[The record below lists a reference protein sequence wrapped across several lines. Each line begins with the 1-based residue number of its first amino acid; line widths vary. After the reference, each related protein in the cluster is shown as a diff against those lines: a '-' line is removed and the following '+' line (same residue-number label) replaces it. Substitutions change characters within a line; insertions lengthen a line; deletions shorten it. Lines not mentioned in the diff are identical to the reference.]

1 MPHIQEWSI
10 SRLMS
15 TAARMLEHNWN
26 RQLQSLGLTH
36 AGVMALDVISR
47 EGSLTQAQVA
57 HKVGVQAQTM
67 GKTLTRLEAHG
78 HIARQRSTMDR
89 RSYLMVITDK
99 GQDALNQATNIEE
112 ELAGTGVLNHGEL
125 REALEQVIRDLSDT
139 DTMPL
144 TVIKDTMESLPSES
158 RWIAEGVT
166 SQRADVEV
174 TEADDAATDGM
185 PAVEVGTPRP

>member
-1 MPHIQEWSI
+1 MPHLQEWSI

-67 GKTLTRLEAHG
+67 GKTLTRLEAYG
-78 HIARQRSTMDR
+78 HIARQRSNLDR
-89 RSYLMVITDK
+89 RSYLMVITEK
-99 GQDALNQATNIEE
+99 GRRALHEATEIEE
-112 ELAGTGVLNHGEL
+112 ALAGTGVLEHGEL
-125 REALEQVIRDLSDT
+125 REALEQVIMDLSDT

-144 TVIKDTMESLPSES
+144 KIVKETIDSLPEEA
-158 RWIAEGVT
+158 RWVAEGVA
-166 SQRADVEV
+166 SQRPTADPAAEP
-174 TEADDAATDGM
+174 TAD
-185 PAVEVGTPRP
+185 

>member
-47 EGSLTQAQVA
+47 EGSLTQAQTA

-89 RSYLMVITDK
+89 RSYLLVMTDK
-99 GQDALNQATNIEE
+99 GRDALAKATAIEE

-144 TVIKDTMESLPSES
+144 TVVNETMESLPLES
-158 RWIAEGVT
+158 RWVAE
-166 SQRADVEV
+166 DV
-174 TEADDAATDGM
+174 ASRRMDDPTPSAESLPSDV
-185 PAVEVGTPRP
+185 PAS

>member
-1 MPHIQEWSI
+1 MPQIREWSI

-15 TAARMLEHNWN
+15 TAARMFEYNWN

-57 HKVGVQAQTM
+57 HKVGVQAQTI
-67 GKTLTRLEAHG
+67 GKTLSRLEAYG
-78 HIARQRSTMDR
+78 HIARERNTADR

-99 GQDALNQATNIEE
+99 GRAALAEALQIEQ
-112 ELAGTGVLNHGEL
+112 ELAGTGVLEHDEL
-125 REALEQVIRDLSDT
+125 RNALEQVIRDLSNT

-144 TVIKDTMESLPSES
+144 QVVQDTMAHLPEES
-158 RWIAEGVT
+158 RVVAEDLNN
-166 SQRADVEV
+166 SSSA
-174 TEADDAATDGM
+174 
-185 PAVEVGTPRP
+185 PA